1 MVLDIF
7 DKRYGSKLA
16 EMLKNQPMTNLL
28 LLNAAVDLFEGDG
41 DEKYLP
47 ITRLYQQTLRECDRL
62 CGDRMTFQDFLQC
75 LEKLEDYSFFKSI
88 KNKKDPKLTT
98 IALAVD
104 INELEK
110 ELKKR
115 EEQELNC
122 D

>member
-1 MVLDIF
+1 
-7 DKRYGSKLA
+7 
-16 EMLKNQPMTNLL
+16 
-28 LLNAAVDLFEGDG
+28 
-41 DEKYLP
+41 
-47 ITRLYQQTLRECDRL
+47 
-62 CGDRMTFQDFLQC
+62 MTFQDFLQC